1 MFEQFQQVE
10 NFFQSRNEY
19 GMKPGLDR
27 IHKLLELLGNPQE
40 KVKAIHVAGT
50 NGKGSTVQY
59 INNALISNGIYAGVF
74 TSPSLNGLTGHIYK
88 GNNMISEIV
97 LTEIINEVHPFVQQL
112 DAENNHPTEFEIM
125 TAAAF
130 LYFEKNVDIALI
142 ETGMGGKDDT
152 TNCFKPILSII
163 TNVEQDHIAFL
174 GESLESIASHKA
186 GIIKEN
192 RPVVIGEMSDDAKSV
207 IMKEAS
213 LKHAPLYQ
221 LTKTF
226 NYSIL
231 HEESTYQAFQWVL
244 SQGQKQKLKVSIQTK
259 GEHQVKNTSLALMA
273 LKLLESNGFS
283 LNVEKSLNGLYET
296 QVPGRFEL
304 LQTNPV
310 VILDGAHNP
319 ASVRAFTKTI
329 ESIYKNKKKHL
340 IFAAFRDKDL
350 KYMLDHLSNHF
361 LSITLTTFKH
371 PRAASVEELQSI
383 INHPDVRT
391 NHDWKKVI
399 EGIPDQD
406 NEVCYFV
413 TGSLH
418 FIGNVRNIL
427 K

>member
-1 MFEQFQQVE
+1 MFEHFQQVE
-10 NFFQSRNEY
+10 KFFQSRNQY

-59 INNALISNGIYAGVF
+59 INNALISNGIYTGVF
-74 TSPSLNGLTGHIYK
+74 TSPSLNGLTGHIFK
-88 GNNMISEIV
+88 SNDKISEMV
-97 LTEIINEVHPFVQQL
+97 FTELINEVYPFVQQL

-130 LYFEKNVDIALI
+130 LYFKKNVDIALI
-142 ETGMGGKDDT
+142 ETGMGGRDDT
-152 TNCFKPILSII
+152 TNCFEPILSII

-174 GESLESIASHKA
+174 GESLESIAFHKA
-186 GIIKEN
+186 GIVKEN
-192 RPVVIGEMSDDAKSV
+192 RPVVIGEMSDDAESV
-207 IMKEAS
+207 ILKEAS

-231 HEESTYQAFQWVL
+231 HEESTHQAFQWIL
-244 SQGQKQKLKVSIQTK
+244 RQGQQQKHKVSIQTK
-259 GEHQVKNTSLALMA
+259 GEHQVKNASLALMA

-283 LNVEKSLNGLYET
+283 LNAEKSLNGLYET
-296 QVPGRFEL
+296 QIPGRFEL

-319 ASVRAFTKTI
+319 ASVRAFTKTMT
-329 ESIYKNKKKHL
+329 SIYKNKEKHL

-361 LSITLTTFKH
+361 SSITITTFQH
-371 PRAASVEELQSI
+371 PRAASVEELQTE

-399 EGIPDQD
+399 EEIQVQD

-418 FIGNVRNIL
+418 FIANVRNIL